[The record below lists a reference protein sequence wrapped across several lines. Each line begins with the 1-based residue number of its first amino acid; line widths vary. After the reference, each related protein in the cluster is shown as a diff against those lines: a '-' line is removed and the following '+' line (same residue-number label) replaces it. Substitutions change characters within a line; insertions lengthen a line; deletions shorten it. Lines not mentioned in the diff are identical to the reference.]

1 MKKSLCVIL
10 MAGLMLSLTS
20 CQLAQEDSGSS
31 DQLVGAFVTTE
42 HLDLLDTDA
51 LLQEH
56 AGEIAAG
63 QEITLESKQTGQRL
77 YATLVEGAEP
87 YYTFEGVEGLPV
99 YYLNLNQGTDKPESL
114 APYPSNGAAVVSV
127 SLEMG
132 EKAYLR
138 TLEATLYV
146 PTQGG
151 DRVFYFHPIY
161 QTQTGAVYLTPSGMG
176 MRSSPSSTG
185 AMSQEIKEEAKVTI
199 GGKTTTETVTVTCTI
214 QPVDLSERMVWVQM
228 DSACRVL
235 RETEVWTNQPP
246 ETFTLEENTAF
257 LLVEHYQAGQDTP
270 FRREILEKGTEAIAS
285 YEAQGEFLTTSRQ
298 TELIW
303 P

>member
-10 MAGLMLSLTS
+10 LAGLVLSLTG

-42 HLDLLDTDA
+42 PLDLLDTDA

-63 QEITLESKQTGQRL
+63 KEITLESKQAGQRL
-77 YATLVEGAEP
+77 YATLVEGEDP

-99 YYLNLNQGTDKPESL
+99 YYLNLNQGTDQPERTISSP
-114 APYPSNGAAVVSV
+114 ANGEGVLTVDAGTADPFC
-127 SLEMG
+127 
-132 EKAYLR
+132 
-138 TLEATLYV
+138 TLEATLYL

-151 DRVFYFHPIY
+151 SKVFYFHPIY

-176 MRSSPSSTG
+176 MRSSPGSTG
-185 AMSQEIKEEAKVTI
+185 AMSQEIKEKTTVTAD
-199 GGKTTTETVTVTCTI
+199 GKTTTETVTVTCTI
-214 QPVDLSERMVWVQM
+214 QPVDLAERMVWVQM
-228 DSACRVL
+228 DGACRVL
-235 RETEVWTNQPP
+235 CETEVWTDRPP
-246 ETFTLEENTAF
+246 ETVTLEEDAAF
-257 LLVEHYQAGQDTP
+257 LLVEHYQAGQETP
-270 FRREILEKGTEAIAS
+270 IRRELVEKGAETITS
-285 YEAQGEFLTTSRQ
+285 YQDRPGCFLGNQQ
-298 TELIW
+298 TKLIW